1 MGTLDGRLY
10 SNVVWRFTLDP
21 HLSQDRQPDP
31 FTVDPQASQDRQQGP
46 QQEEQAEDS
55 PAEAPELPY
64 NRCQCWA
71 HNLHQS
77 ALNLMTFT
85 VKGPEP
91 LWYPLPVPTLS
102 LSTILLPHGCSTCQS
117 FQGVAFQTVIKCK
130 PIQHPRRAFYV
141 QNFLCMVSGPVLQS
155 CQAVW
160 HGKVRAQHLFCC
172 AKCVGHASQKADMQL
187 CVELCAGSPRATASC

>member
-46 QQEEQAEDS
+46 QQEEQAGDS

-77 ALNLMTFT
+77 ALSLMKFT
-85 VKGPEP
+85 IKGPEP

-102 LSTILLPHGCSTCQS
+102 LSLYYSIATRVFNLSIVSGSSIPNSNQMQANTASPESILCTELPLHGIRSCASILPGCVAWQGPSSAPVLLCQVRGACQS
-117 FQGVAFQTVIKCK
+117 EG
-130 PIQHPRRAFYV
+130 
-141 QNFLCMVSGPVLQS
+141 
-155 CQAVW
+155 
-160 HGKVRAQHLFCC
+160 
-172 AKCVGHASQKADMQL
+172 
-187 CVELCAGSPRATASC
+187 